1 MNGIGPVYD
10 IAIVG
15 AGAYGT
21 SVLGQISLHLIPKG
35 KGPFRILV
43 VESSQDLGPGMPYSR
58 CMTIPDHIV
67 NIAGGCT
74 QITSTYIP
82 FPEKSDFLLWLRSL
96 SPEYRVSL
104 GIEESES
111 PSWLNKP
118 FPRFVV
124 GLYLSNRF
132 NQFVMALSEKG
143 FIVDVRHLTK
153 VTSVLPKNVFGANG
167 YELDLERKSKVFARN
182 LFVATGHWTY
192 NRFPDFPHWLP
203 SPFPPRDIQE
213 RTELGGNVGILGCSL
228 SAIDTA
234 LTLSKKNGSFQSM
247 HQNGKRSLKFV
258 PFKGAE
264 GFKMTMYGRKAM
276 LPQVMGAVVNKI
288 FAHKY
293 LTPASFIPI
302 IKANDG
308 FLPLDDFWYLLK
320 REIFDE
326 VPRLRPYLPD
336 YWETVSLEEA
346 VSAMR
351 KLLQTIDPVERLSRE
366 LEEAKESLKTGV
378 PVLLQNVFYQSYA
391 VFDEVLGYFSAEDRI
406 RFEEIKTE
414 LHLLI
419 GPFPVQN
426 AEKILALMNEG
437 YLEVIKMGEKYQIE
451 EAKGRSGMKVSW
463 KPDGDTTFEAHHDV
477 MIDATGQKAAFEKD
491 SSPLTTSLRK
501 AKLVKE
507 ILVPF
512 RTAKESLHP
521 GDHPNL
527 VTRDG
532 FSYFRPSGALIDINN
547 FSLVPGTEKPSAPI
561 YYMGPFTMGQVA
573 FPQDMSVV
581 TTAAERAVADLI
593 KRGVLE
599 RDVSYEVEKD
609 PAPMYGWLGNAS
621 GRLRWLSGENYK
633 GVIVKTSIYDQK
645 VKP

>member
-10 IAIVG
+10 VAVVG

-21 SVLGQISLHLIPKG
+21 SVLGQISLHLMPKG

-43 VESSQDLGPGMPYSR
+43 AESTEDLGPGMPYSSY
-58 CMTIPDHIV
+58 MTIPDHIV

-74 QITSTYIP
+74 QITTTYIP

-111 PSWLNKP
+111 PTWLHKP

-132 NQFVMALSEKG
+132 NKFVMALRAKG
-143 FIVDVRHLTK
+143 FTVDVRRLTK
-153 VTSVLPKNVFGANG
+153 VTSVRPENVFGANG
-167 YELDLERKSKVFARN
+167 YQLDLDGKSKAFARN

-192 NRFPDFPHWLP
+192 NRFPDFQHWLP
-203 SPFPPRDIQE
+203 SPFPPRDIQN
-213 RTELGGNVGILGCSL
+213 RTELGGDVGILGCSL
-228 SAIDTA
+228 SAIDAA
-234 LTLSKKNGSFQSM
+234 LTLSEKNGSFQSM
-247 HQNGKRSLKFV
+247 HQDGKSSLKFV

-264 GFKMTMYGRKAM
+264 GFKMTMYARKAM
-276 LPQVMGAVVNKI
+276 LPQVMGVVVNKI

-302 IKANDG
+302 IEANDG

-320 REIFDE
+320 REVYDE
-326 VPRLRPYLPD
+326 VPRLRPHFPD
-336 YWETVSLEEA
+336 CWETVSLEEA
-346 VSAMR
+346 VTEIR
-351 KLLQTIDPVERLSRE
+351 KLLQTTDPIERLRQE
-366 LEEAKESLKTGV
+366 LEEARESLKTGV
-378 PVLLQNVFYQSYA
+378 PLLLQNVFYQSYA

-406 RFEEIKTE
+406 RFQEIMTE

-426 AEKILALMNEG
+426 AEKILALMNDG
-437 YLEVIKMGEKYQIE
+437 YLEVIKIGTEYEIE
-451 EAKGRSGMKVSW
+451 ESKGKSGIKLSW
-463 KPDGDTTFEAHHDV
+463 KPDGDTTLEAHHDV

-501 AKLVKE
+501 AKLIKE

-512 RTAKESLHP
+512 RNAKESLKHE
-521 GDHPNL
+521 DHPNV

-532 FSYFRPSGALIDINN
+532 VNYFRPSGALIDINN
-547 FSLVPGTEKPSAPI
+547 FSLVPGTEKPLAPI

-593 KRGVLE
+593 KRRVLE

-633 GVIVKTSIYDQK
+633 GVLIKTSFHEH
-645 VKP
+645 